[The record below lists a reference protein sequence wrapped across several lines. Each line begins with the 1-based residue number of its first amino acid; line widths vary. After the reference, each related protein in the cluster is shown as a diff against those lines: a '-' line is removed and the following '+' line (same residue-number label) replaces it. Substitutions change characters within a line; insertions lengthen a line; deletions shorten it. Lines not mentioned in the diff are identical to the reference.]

1 MRVTKVVLDTN
12 VVVSAHLTA
21 GGLEAFVLDLAL
33 ASKSQ
38 LYVSPVSPDILA
50 EYEEVLRR
58 PRFRIDSKK
67 VTQSLRLIK
76 KRAKNVTPTL
86 TLSVSPDTDDNRFLE
101 CADAANADYLVTGNR
116 RHFPAKYRNT
126 LVINARQL
134 IEIITPELKR

>member
-1 MRVTKVVLDTN
+1 MRLTKVVLDTN
-12 VVVSAHLTA
+12 VVVSAHLKA

-33 ASKSQ
+33 ASKLQ
-38 LYVSPVSPDILA
+38 LYVSPDVLA

-76 KRAKNVTPTL
+76 KRATSVTPTL
-86 TLSVSPDTDDNRFLE
+86 TLSVSPDTADNRFLE
-101 CADAANADYLVTGNR
+101 CAEAANADYLVTGNR
-116 RHFPAKYRNT
+116 RHFPVKYQNT
-126 LVINARQL
+126 QVVNARQL

>member
-1 MRVTKVVLDTN
+1 MQLTKVVLDTN
-12 VVVSAHLTA
+12 VVVSAHLKA

-33 ASKSQ
+33 ASKLQ
-38 LYVSPVSPDILA
+38 LYVSPDLLA

-58 PRFRIDSKK
+58 PRFRIDPKK

-76 KRAKNVTPTL
+76 KRARGVKPTL
-86 TLSVSPDTDDNRFLE
+86 TLSVSPDPDDNRFLE
-101 CADAANADYLVTGNR
+101 CAEAANADYLVTGNR

-126 LVINARQL
+126 LVVNARQL

>member
-1 MRVTKVVLDTN
+1 MRLIKVVLDTN

-33 ASKSQ
+33 ASKLQ
-38 LYVSPVSPDILA
+38 LYVSPDILS
-50 EYEEVLRR
+50 EYAEVLRR
-58 PRFRIDSKK
+58 PRFQIDSKK

-76 KRAKNVTPTL
+76 KRAKSVKPTV
-86 TLSVSPDTDDNRFLE
+86 TLSVSRDPDDNRFLE
-101 CADAANADYLVTGNR
+101 CAETANADYLVTGNR

-126 LVINARQL
+126 LVVNARQL

>member
-1 MRVTKVVLDTN
+1 MRLTKVVLDTN
-12 VVVSAHLTA
+12 VVVSAHLKA
-21 GGLEAFVLDLAL
+21 GGLEAFALDLAL
-33 ASKSQ
+33 ASKLQ
-38 LYVSPVSPDILA
+38 LYVSPDVLA

-101 CADAANADYLVTGNR
+101 CAEAANADYMVTGNR

-126 LVINARQL
+126 LVVNARQL
-134 IEIITPELKR
+134 IEIITPGLKR

>member
-1 MRVTKVVLDTN
+1 MRLTKVVLDTN
-12 VVVSAHLTA
+12 VVVSAHLKA

-33 ASKSQ
+33 ASKLQ
-38 LYVSPVSPDILA
+38 LYVSPDILA

-76 KRAKNVTPTL
+76 KRAKSVKPML
-86 TLSVSPDTDDNRFLE
+86 TLSVSPDPADNRFLE
-101 CADAANADYLVTGNR
+101 CAEAANANYLVTGNR

-126 LVINARQL
+126 LVVNARQL

>member
-1 MRVTKVVLDTN
+1 MRLTKVVLDTN
-12 VVVSAHLTA
+12 VVVSAHLKA

-33 ASKSQ
+33 ASKVQ
-38 LYVSPVSPDILA
+38 LYVSRDILA

-58 PRFRIDSKK
+58 PRFRVDSKK

-76 KRAKNVTPTL
+76 KRATNVKPTL
-86 TLSVSPDTDDNRFLE
+86 TLSVSPDPDDNRFLE
-101 CADAANADYLVTGNR
+101 CAEAANADYLVTGNR

-126 LVINARQL
+126 LVVNARQL

>member
-1 MRVTKVVLDTN
+1 MRLTKVVLDTN
-12 VVVSAHLTA
+12 VVVSAHLKA

-33 ASKSQ
+33 ASKLQ
-38 LYVSPVSPDILA
+38 LYVSPDVLA

-67 VTQSLRLIK
+67 VTRSLRLIK

-86 TLSVSPDTDDNRFLE
+86 TLSVSSDPDDNRLLE
-101 CADAANADYLVTGNR
+101 CAEAANADYLVTGNR

-126 LVINARQL
+126 LVVNARQL

>member
-1 MRVTKVVLDTN
+1 MRLTKVVLDTN
-12 VVVSAHLTA
+12 VVVSAHLKA

-33 ASKSQ
+33 ASKLQ
-38 LYVSPVSPDILA
+38 LCVSHDVLA

-58 PRFRIDSKK
+58 PRFRIDAKK

-76 KRAKNVTPTL
+76 KRAKNVTPTF

-101 CADAANADYLVTGNR
+101 CAEAANADYLVTGNR
-116 RHFPAKYRNT
+116 RHFPAEYRNT
-126 LVINARQL
+126 LVVNARQL